1 MKLNITKKI
10 INSHL
15 LEGSILPNEQITI
28 KVNQTLWTDLTGVMG
43 AQIMESLQPDKL
55 SANPSIFYVDH
66 NTLATSTETS
76 DDHLYLRT
84 VSQRYGAYFSKP
96 GNGVCHFLHV
106 QRFAK
111 PGQVMLGAD
120 SHTPTSG
127 ALGMLAIG
135 SGGLTVAKGMLGDG
149 FKITTPKVLNI
160 KLTGK
165 LQPGVSAKDI
175 ALEIMRILSVKGGV
189 GYILEYTGNGIETLS
204 VPQRATITNM
214 SIETGA
220 TAGIF
225 PSDEV
230 TRTFLKAQERE
241 QDWIELL
248 PDADAEYDKV
258 IDINMGELEPL
269 VAKPH
274 MPDLVCKVKEVG
286 KVKVG
291 SVFIGSCTNASYS
304 DIAKAAKILKGR
316 KVHKEVDLTVAPG
329 SKQVLEQLINEGV
342 LVDLIASGAR
352 ILECACGPCVG
363 IGQAPPAKGV
373 AVRTSNRNF
382 PGRSGTIDASVY
394 LVSPETAAATA
405 LTGEI
410 TDPRDIFNISELT
423 DVVELKDY
431 PVDDSMII
439 RPEDVSAPKSVEIIR
454 GNNITKLPER
464 GPLNDTIKATIAL
477 KLGDNI
483 TTDDIIPAGSAI
495 LKYIANI
502 PKFAEYTFCYT
513 DPTFVKRAKQLKN
526 TVIVGGEN
534 YGQGSS
540 REHAA
545 LLPMFLG
552 VEVVIAKS
560 FARIHKENLFNYGIL
575 PLIFKNKEDYE
586 KIEMNDVLVID
597 DLYAQV
603 DKGEVKMMLVNK
615 NIDIEAVLVASDYDK
630 QVLKSGGAVNY
641 LKNKREYSVTKNI

>member
-1 MKLNITKKI
+1 MGMNITKKI
-10 INSHL
+10 LSGHL
-15 LEGSILPNEQITI
+15 LEGGLLPKEQITI
-28 KVNQTLWTDLTGVMG
+28 KVDQTLWTDLTGVMG
-43 AQIMESLQPDKL
+43 AQILESLKPEKL
-55 SANPSIFYVDH
+55 SANPSVFYVDH
-66 NTLATSTETS
+66 NTLVTATETS
-76 DDHLYLRT
+76 DDHIYIRT

-149 FKITTPKVLNI
+149 FKLITPKVMKINL
-160 KLTGK
+160 LGE

-175 ALEIMRILSVKGGV
+175 TLELLRILSVKGGI
-189 GYILEYTGNGIETLS
+189 GYILEFVGDGIKTLS

-214 SIETGA
+214 CIEMGA
-220 TAGIF
+220 TTGIF

-230 TRTFLKAQERE
+230 AREFLKAQGRAE
-241 QDWIELL
+241 DWVELL
-248 PDADAEYDKV
+248 PDADAEYDGV
-258 IDINMGELEPL
+258 IEINMSELEPL

-274 MPDLVCKVKEVG
+274 MPDLVCKVREVG
-286 KVKVG
+286 EVTVG

-304 DIAKAAKILKGR
+304 DIAKAAKILKGK
-316 KVHKEVDLTVAPG
+316 KVHKEVDLTVGPG
-329 SKQVLEQLINEGV
+329 SKQVLEQLIAEGILAD
-342 LVDLIASGAR
+342 LVASGAR

-363 IGQAPPAKGV
+363 IGQAPPAQGV

-382 PGRSGTIDASVY
+382 PGRSSTTDASVY

-405 LTGEI
+405 LTGKI
-410 TDPRDIFNISELT
+410 TDPRDVIDVHVLKNI
-423 DVVELKDY
+423 VEPNEY

-439 RPEDVSAPKSVEIIR
+439 SPADVKDPQNVAIVR
-454 GNNITKLPER
+454 GNNITQLPER
-464 GPLNDTIKATIAL
+464 GALEKEIQATIAL
-477 KLGDNI
+477 KVGDNI

-513 DPTFVKRAKQLKN
+513 DADFVERAKRLKS
-526 TVIVGGEN
+526 TAIIGGEN

-552 VEVVIAKS
+552 VKVVITKS
-560 FARIHKENLFNYGIL
+560 YARIHKENLFNYGIL
-575 PLIFKNKEDYE
+575 PLIFKDKDDYNKV
-586 KIEMNDVLVID
+586 EMTDELVIED
-597 DLYAQV
+597 VYGQV
-603 DKGEVKMMLVNK
+603 DKGEVTVKVVNK
-615 NIDIEAVLVASDYDK
+615 DIVITALLEASDYDK
-630 QVLKSGGAVNY
+630 QVLKAGGAINY
-641 LKNKREYSVTKNI
+641 LKTKM